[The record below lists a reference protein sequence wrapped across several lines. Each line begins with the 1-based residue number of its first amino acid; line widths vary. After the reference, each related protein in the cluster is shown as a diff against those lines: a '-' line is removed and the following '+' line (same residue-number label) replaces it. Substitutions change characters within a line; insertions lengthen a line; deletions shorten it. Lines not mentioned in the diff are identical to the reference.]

1 MVIEKNKTVP
11 PVNPIS
17 FHRIY
22 GPYFLQ
28 TFPQTFK
35 QETQILMPIL
45 SAKAFLQPIAVPHT
59 R

>member
-11 PVNPIS
+11 PMNPIS
-17 FHRIY
+17 FRWIY

-35 QETQILMPIL
+35 QETQILMTIL
-45 SAKAFLQPIAVPHT
+45 STKAFLEPIAVPHT
-59 R
+59 G

>member
-1 MVIEKNKTVP
+1 MVIEKNETVP

-17 FHRIY
+17 FCRIY

-45 SAKAFLQPIAVPHT
+45 SAKALLQPIAVPHT